1 MTWRVRPRWSS
12 RHARGGGGAS
22 ARVVV
27 MSQASRLLRAR
38 LGPMAAALTFLL
50 FLFAP
55 ASSEAQCSVSSSGVA
70 FGTYDVLLTPPDD
83 TTGTVSFSCLLL
95 LLPRI
100 TLSTGSSL
108 SFAPRTMKKGAE
120 ALSYNLYLD
129 AARSSVWGDG
139 TAGTSYYQPLL
150 ALLGGTVTVYGRIP
164 AKQNVS
170 AGNYTDTVV
179 VTLLF

>member
-1 MTWRVRPRWSS
+1 MTWRVRPRWSNS
-12 RHARGGGGAS
+12 QARGGGVSAS
-22 ARVVV
+22 MVVV
-27 MSQASRLLRAR
+27 ARRSRPLRAR
-38 LGPMAAALTFLL
+38 LGPMAALTFLL

-150 ALLGGTVTVYGRIP
+150 SLLGGTVTVYGRMP

-170 AGNYTDTVV
+170 AGSYTDTVV